1 MELTQLFKRHQ
12 VTSDNITKFKES
24 LEQLEKDYQF
34 ENDNTKLLNE
44 VQQRAFKSTLETLN
58 NELIELETQIKNYQ
72 ISIEGSKL
80 NLPLESDNKLVLWAN
95 QWSGLLGCPIFIVGS
110 QLTDKIN
117 PNDVD
122 IVIPMTKEQFEIEF
136 GDINDWANESSGK
149 YGEIKWK
156 WWTRCN
162 KIKEDGFNDTGL
174 KLDVKIQPYS
184 QFYGFMSHWKDL
196 KPYRLDQNPD
206 FDTEYFLSNFN
217 NGNNLNVEDCKI
229 IFKNSQDETDKLAFW
244 KHLEKLPFEKVLLQ
258 KNVIDIFVNKNNKEF
273 DTNWLKALIN
283 NCNVEQLIDLQKI
296 IVDRLHIMTGTSKF
310 KTIPAGNNFDDED
323 KLIELSKENE
333 IKIPVFELVF
343 DKNRNV
349 IYVNDRDKTILRLQK
364 SSKKSSIKSIF
375 LSGKSEN
382 ETFIDGHFDWLNINI
397 KK

>member
-136 GDINDWANESSGK
+136 GDINDWTNESSGK

-196 KPYRLDQNPD
+196 KPYRLDHNPD
-206 FDTEYFLSNFN
+206 FDTEHFLTTFFN
-217 NGNNLNVEDCKI
+217 KKKVNDEEISLKAKSDLKAPLNLNTTYIFNPVDLKINEDI
-229 IFKNSQDETDKLAFW
+229 NFKFLIQQLNY
-244 KHLEKLPFEKVLLQ
+244 LEL
-258 KNVIDIFVNKNNKEF
+258 DS
-273 DTNWLKALIN
+273 D
-283 NCNVEQLIDLQKI
+283 QLIDLQKI
-296 IVDRLHIMTGTSKF
+296 IVDRLHIITGTSKF
-310 KTIPAGNNFDDED
+310 KTIPAGNNFGDED

>member
-24 LEQLEKDYQF
+24 LEQLEKDYHFQ
-34 ENDNTKLLNE
+34 NDNTKLLNE

-149 YGEIKWK
+149 YSEIKWK

-206 FDTEYFLSNFN
+206 FDTEHFLTHFN
-217 NGNNLNVEDCKI
+217 NGNKIDLSKAPLDLNTTYS
-229 IFKNSQDETDKLAFW
+229 FKFLIHQLND
-244 KHLEKLPFEKVLLQ
+244 LEL
-258 KNVIDIFVNKNNKEF
+258 DS
-273 DTNWLKALIN
+273 D
-283 NCNVEQLIDLQKI
+283 QLIDIQKI
-296 IVDRLHIMTGTSKF
+296 IVDRLHIMTDTSKF
-310 KTIPAGNNFDDED
+310 KTIPAGNNFGDED
-323 KLIELSKENE
+323 KLIELLKEGE

-349 IYVNDRDKTILRLQK
+349 IYVNDRVKTILRLQK
-364 SSKKSSIKSIF
+364 SSIKSIV

>member
-24 LEQLEKDYQF
+24 LEHLEKNYHL

-149 YGEIKWK
+149 YSEIKWK

-162 KIKEDGFNDTGL
+162 KIKDDGFNDTGL

-196 KPYRLDQNPD
+196 KPYRLDHNPD
-206 FDTEYFLSNFN
+206 FDTEHFLTTFFN
-217 NGNNLNVEDCKI
+217 KKKVNDEEISLKAKSDLNQAYDEVNKTFLELYYKEVAEKITNTGRNVLKELTEKCNKEISQPLDLNTNYSFKPDNLSGSEILKLRDLIDQYIIDNNLERKI
-229 IFKNSQDETDKLAFW
+229 YS
-244 KHLEKLPFEKVLLQ
+244 LQ
-258 KNVIDIFVNKNNKEF
+258 KLNNKFNEEISLEGII
-273 DTNWLKALIN
+273 DNY
-283 NCNVEQLIDLQKI
+283 NVEQLIDLQKL
-296 IVDRLHIMTGTSKF
+296 IVYKLHIVTDT
-310 KTIPAGNNFDDED
+310 P
-323 KLIELSKENE
+323 
-333 IKIPVFELVF
+333 KI
-343 DKNRNV
+343 
-349 IYVNDRDKTILRLQK
+349 
-364 SSKKSSIKSIF
+364 
-375 LSGKSEN
+375 
-382 ETFIDGHFDWLNINI
+382 
-397 KK
+397 